1 MYYLEIKVSLTLD
14 KNINIQTK
22 QVLKQNGEK
31 QKFEFA
37 AQGSWQKKNA
47 DYIRYQEQI
56 EEAVVNV
63 TIKIEESGVKLIRK
77 GDINMNLHFIE
88 GQETTTLYDIPAGRI
103 PLTVK
108 TRSILHFVNDNG
120 GKLKIQYE
128 LHQNEEKMGSYQY
141 EINYKEIG

>member
-1 MYYLEIKVSLTLD
+1 MYYLEVKVSRTLD
-14 KNINIQTK
+14 KNIDIQTK

-47 DYIRYQEQI
+47 DYIRYQEQV

-77 GDINMNLHFIE
+77 GDINMSLHFIE
-88 GQETTTLYDIPAGRI
+88 ASGNNDTL
-103 PLTVK
+103 
-108 TRSILHFVNDNG
+108 
-120 GKLKIQYE
+120 
-128 LHQNEEKMGSYQY
+128 
-141 EINYKEIG
+141 